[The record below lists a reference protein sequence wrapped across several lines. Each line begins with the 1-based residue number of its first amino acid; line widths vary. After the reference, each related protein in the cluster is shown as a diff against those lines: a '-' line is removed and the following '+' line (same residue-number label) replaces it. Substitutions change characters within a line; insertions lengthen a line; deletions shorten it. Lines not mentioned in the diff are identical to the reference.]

1 MNHESFRELIALHL
15 YGEVEGEERA
25 RLERH
30 LEECG
35 ACRSYA
41 REMVEGLGRIAA
53 DAGHVSGELP
63 LDWSER
69 LHAAVLEEPRVA
81 RMHPSWPWWTAAA
94 GFAAGVVAA
103 GMIGRGKPVS
113 PAIER
118 TRPRGRGST
127 PRLPRRWRRPRA
139 SWRESDSTC
148 GGKYGARAISQR
160 FPAARG
166 RRKSLRDCS
175 GTVLTAAP
183 AIRAA
188 DPPAPGR

>member
-35 ACRSYA
+35 PCRSYA

-53 DAGHVSGELP
+53 DAGHGSGELP
-63 LDWSER
+63 SDWSER
-69 LHAAVLEEPRVA
+69 LRAAVREEPRVA

-103 GMIGRGKPVS
+103 GMVGRTVVPV
-113 PAIER
+113 AVVER
-118 TRPRGRGST
+118 APTTWERFHAETPPPLATTESGLAHLGDFVRPR
-127 PRLPRRWRRPRA
+127 
-139 SWRESDSTC
+139 
-148 GGKYGARAISQR
+148 
-160 FPAARG
+160 
-166 RRKSLRDCS
+166 
-175 GTVLTAAP
+175 
-183 AIRAA
+183 
-188 DPPAPGR
+188 

>member
-118 TRPRGRGST
+118 TQTTWERFYTEAPPPLATTESQLARIGQYV
-127 PRLPRRWRRPRA
+127 RR
-139 SWRESDSTC
+139 
-148 GGKYGARAISQR
+148 
-160 FPAARG
+160 
-166 RRKSLRDCS
+166 
-175 GTVLTAAP
+175 
-183 AIRAA
+183 
-188 DPPAPGR
+188 